1 MTIIY
6 GKKELCIRLC
16 LLAVLFLLL
25 LSLCLTVWRQA
36 LCFIPVGTEFTGAG
50 ISFETL
56 ERIAPENPELVIGGR
71 QDLPCIIDTAL
82 TGGYSGTGTLCLV
95 NESYFSFINLTFVAG
110 DLSGLFAGQH
120 DSAPVMIGA
129 DLARRLFFTLDCI
142 GSKISV
148 NDQLFTVAGVY
159 EEPQSVLHRI
169 SSDGKDVLYAPYC
182 TAAREAEA
190 NHIFVRP
197 KDGETVREE
206 AVSRLNASLGG
217 KLERYAPRDL
227 TNMRGSLTQLMR
239 FAVLMLGV
247 VAMVSLA
254 RVFLVSFR
262 KFLAWRREATR
273 AYAVTGRSAARK
285 LLLPIACA
293 MAFIAVALLVRF
305 PFIIPAYFFPE
316 GNRLFD
322 LNHYL
327 DVFINGF
334 INRNVAAYSYVESV
348 YNYGIWMINIAS
360 ILMVWVFA
368 SLISLLYRVV
378 RIHIK

>member
-1 MTIIY
+1 MKNRKVFSIAS
-6 GKKELCIRLC
+6 R
-16 LLAVLFLLL
+16 
-25 LSLCLTVWRQA
+25 R
-36 LCFIPVGTEFTGAG
+36 TE
-50 ISFETL
+50 
-56 ERIAPENPELVIGGR
+56 
-71 QDLPCIIDTAL
+71 
-82 TGGYSGTGTLCLV
+82 
-95 NESYFSFINLTFVAG
+95 
-110 DLSGLFAGQH
+110 
-120 DSAPVMIGA
+120 
-129 DLARRLFFTLDCI
+129 
-142 GSKISV
+142 
-148 NDQLFTVAGVY
+148 
-159 EEPQSVLHRI
+159 
-169 SSDGKDVLYAPYC
+169 KDVLYAPYC

-190 NHIFVRP
+190 NHLRSPKRRRDRP
-197 KDGETVREE
+197 GGSGIQTECL
-206 AVSRLNASLGG
+206 SWG

>member
-1 MTIIY
+1 M
-6 GKKELCIRLC
+6 
-16 LLAVLFLLL
+16 FLLL